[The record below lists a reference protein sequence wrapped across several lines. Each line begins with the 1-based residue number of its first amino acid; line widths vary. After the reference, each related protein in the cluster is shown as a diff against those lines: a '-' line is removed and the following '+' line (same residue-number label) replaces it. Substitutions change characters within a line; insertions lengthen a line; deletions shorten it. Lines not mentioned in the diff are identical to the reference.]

1 MINYTPLDVESMK
14 KGIVSSPSHGL
25 DINILFLT
33 LILITLVILAG
44 LLFVLIQQRVHELSF
59 GVSSLA

>member
-1 MINYTPLDVESMK
+1 MTNYTPIDVESMK
-14 KGIVSSPSHGL
+14 KGIVTNPQHGL
-25 DINILFLT
+25 DVNILFLT

-59 GVSSLA
+59 GVRAIA

>member
-1 MINYTPLDVESMK
+1 MINYTPIDIELMK
-14 KGIVSSPSHGL
+14 KDVASGQHHGL
-25 DINILFLT
+25 DINILFLS

-59 GVSSLA
+59 GVSSIA